1 MNWGLNIMEKK
12 IQTVKTESSGG
23 VVINKIRRVLVV
35 NQRGTSWSLPKGH
48 IEKGE
53 EKLAA
58 AIREIE
64 EESGVMRLTLIKAL
78 GSYSRYKIGID
89 GIKEDTSELKVI
101 HMFLFKTDEM
111 KLSPKDD
118 NHPEARWVH
127 MDDVE
132 GLLTHPKD
140 KLFFKTIRNHIP

>member
-1 MNWGLNIMEKK
+1 MAKK
-12 IQTVKTESSGG
+12 IETKRTESAGG
-23 VVINKIRRVLVV
+23 LVINKIRRVLVV

-48 IEKGE
+48 IVPGE
-53 EKLAA
+53 EAMAA
-58 AIREIE
+58 AIREIS
-64 EESGVMRLTLIKAL
+64 EESGIMRLSFIKSL
-78 GSYSRYKIGID
+78 GSYSRYKIGLGD
-89 GIKEDTSELKVI
+89 IKEDKSELKVI

-111 KLSPKDD
+111 KLAPTDA

-140 KLFFKTIRNHIP
+140 KLFFKTVRNKIP